1 MTTAQREIR
10 NIRRELI
17 DTAADPFEIA
27 AEVLAQNNELRR
39 RVAQLEQ
46 LLER

>member
-27 AEVLAQNNELRR
+27 AEVLACNNALRR
-39 RVAQLEQ
+39 RIAELEE
-46 LLER
+46 LLRR